1 MVLYTVC
8 ESLETGIMADSA
20 VLSVRVS
27 KATKKRLAQ
36 IAETMQRSQSYVAAE
51 AIEEYL
57 AIQEWQIAGVKQALA
72 SLERGEGV
80 SHEDVKRWTDSLGTE
95 DEIPK
100 PKTR

>member
-1 MVLYTVC
+1 MTN
-8 ESLETGIMADSA
+8 ST

-27 KATKKRLAQ
+27 NTTKKRLAK

-80 SHEDVKRWTDSLGTE
+80 SHEDVKRWANSLGTE
-95 DEIPK
+95 EEIPK